1 MSATR
6 RRVPPAAR
14 VRTTHPDVRLGVVG
28 LPLAELRREVVRR
41 ADDGSREVRLRPED
55 ACNAEVDEPAGVQEN
70 RRHRVSIGEAE
81 RRKRPIARRVKQRG
95 RLDTARSPR
104 AALT

>member
-55 ACNAEVDEPAGVQEN
+55 ACNAEVDEPAGVQE
-70 RRHRVSIGEAE
+70 
-81 RRKRPIARRVKQRG
+81 KRPIARRVKQRG